1 MTIGVNGDV
10 KSETSGGVDLTVP
23 DALSPTTPTGG
34 RIIQVGTLV
43 QHGKGGG
50 WNGCWYYWLATFPG
64 NPTQCIPIYIHVCIA
79 VSAVCGMFIVYAWS
93 KPCLYVKIYK
103 YYTHHQNILLRSIS
117 QPV

>member
-43 QHGKGGG
+43 QLGKRGGR
-50 WNGCWYYWLATFPG
+50 NGCWLATFPG
-64 NPTQCIPIYIHVCIA
+64 NPTQCIPIYIHVC
-79 VSAVCGMFIVYAWS
+79 VGGSAVCGMFIVYAWS
-93 KPCLYVKIYK
+93 KP
-103 YYTHHQNILLRSIS
+103 
-117 QPV
+117 